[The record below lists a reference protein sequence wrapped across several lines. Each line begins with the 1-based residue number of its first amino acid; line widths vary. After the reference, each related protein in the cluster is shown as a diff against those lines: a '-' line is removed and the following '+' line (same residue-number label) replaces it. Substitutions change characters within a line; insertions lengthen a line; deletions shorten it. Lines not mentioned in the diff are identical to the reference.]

1 MTTIDKWA
9 AQSGPDNRAICRGVK
24 QMFSVGTPGK
34 HSSVMDVSVTPVTSC
49 ISLAGKYEG
58 ETTQTFLHRHA
69 ILQKERA
76 PVARRLKVEIFFMP
90 FP

>member
-69 ILQKERA
+69 ILRPPER
-76 PVARRLKVEIFFMP
+76 KSSCST
-90 FP
+90 